1 VNPSPDPQAAYQP
14 RDELYLWWLAHP
26 SQPRLIGD
34 LSLVMGNRSVGLLNF
49 VGSAKEDLAAFAD
62 DAKREAGF
70 DLWQVQLGL
79 MPRDF
84 KPMPTVGAG
93 AYEIRVKVGTQWR
106 VIYVANRADAVYV
119 LHCFQ
124 KTSQKTAKPDIDL
137 AARRYKLIGD

>member
-1 VNPSPDPQAAYQP
+1 MKP
-14 RDELYLWWLAHP
+14 
-26 SQPRLIGD
+26 
-34 LSLVMGNRSVGLLNF
+34 LNF
-49 VGSAKEDLAAFAD
+49 VGSAKEDLAAFAA

-124 KTSQKTAKPDIDL
+124 KTPQKTAKPDIDL

>member
-1 VNPSPDPQAAYQP
+1 
-14 RDELYLWWLAHP
+14 
-26 SQPRLIGD
+26 
-34 LSLVMGNRSVGLLNF
+34 M
-49 VGSAKEDLAAFAD
+49 GSAKEDLAAFAA

-106 VIYVANRADAVYV
+106 VIYAANRADAVYV
-119 LHCFQ
+119 LHCLQ
-124 KTSQKTAKPDIDL
+124 MTSQKTAKPDIDL